1 MKNEINKLAASV
13 DSLTNANNGF
23 VSKIKETE
31 AMLTEVNEISN
42 KAQSELQKTKTEL
55 CETKETCEKKIN
67 FITTQ
72 FKELSSKPK
81 PSQQPEVASQDN
93 RLKKMMV
100 TLKNAK
106 KVVEIQSKY
115 IEESLN
121 LEKRKKL
128 D

>member
-1 MKNEINKLAASV
+1 MKYEIGKLGANV
-13 DSLTNANNGF
+13 ESLTKANNDLTI
-23 VSKIKETE
+23 KIKETE
-31 AMLTEVNEISN
+31 AMLTEVNEVSS

-55 CETKETCEKKIN
+55 CETKDTYEKKIN

-81 PSQQPEVASQDN
+81 PSQQPEIASQDN
-93 RLKKMMV
+93 RLKKMMT

-115 IEESLN
+115 IDVLSP
-121 LEKRKKL
+121 EKRKKI